1 MTTYH
6 TKARKL
12 RRPRPPARNYTNVLF
27 DWIIALALVAII
39 VILLSTP
46 LLTPP

>member
-6 TKARKL
+6 TKARRL
-12 RRPRPPARNYTNVLF
+12 RRHRPPARNYLIDAFN
-27 DWIIALALVAII
+27 WIVVLALVAFI
-39 VILLSTP
+39 VILLSTL